1 VILLFYLPGAGAGA
15 YASDYL
21 GPKYTL
27 AIGVFLQ
34 SIFGFIMSGLYE
46 RLTENIGGFVVM
58 CTCPLFVSP
67 LSIANMMSDGLF
79 LTFGEFGPGDNIGLM
94 AAKVSA
100 TCIRGQFYGLAAA
113 VGKIGAFAGAYAF
126 EDVHTLP
133 SHCAPLLLSHP
144 HVDFK

>member
-1 VILLFYLPGAGAGA
+1 MNGLPRTSAALLSCVLVPYPAG
-15 YASDYL
+15 
-21 GPKYTL
+21 
-27 AIGVFLQ
+27 
-34 SIFGFIMSGLYE
+34 
-46 RLTENIGGFVVM
+46 
-58 CTCPLFVSP
+58 
-67 LSIANMMSDGLF
+67 LSIANLRIDGLF

-133 SHCAPLLLSHP
+133 ACLPLLSHP
-144 HVDFK
+144 HVESK